1 MYARTCYALIF
12 FLLFSGHS
20 RAETDCVDA
29 AQLAHSTVSITRYFD
44 DAERTEQASLIGIRG
59 TGWFESPT
67 TIVTIEHVAAA
78 MGLSTQDW
86 KLLNISD
93 GVDRQSVS
101 VRIQRWIGSGFEK
114 LAVLK
119 LQSAISAARSVAIR
133 MSPLA
138 PEDRVVTLV
147 YPNRQQ
153 RPVSGRFVQYV
164 HDGRFAGAALLE
176 IYEGNDRL
184 VIDHGASGAPVFDC
198 SGRIAAVI
206 STVMTQVLRTP
217 FGDKRVSTAWGTPN
231 VVSVPVQQLMEF
243 HEAR

>member
-153 RPVSGRFVQYV
+153 RSVSSRFVV
-164 HDGRFAGAALLE
+164 RRRRE
-176 IYEGNDRL
+176 IRGVR
-184 VIDHGASGAPVFDC
+184 P
-198 SGRIAAVI
+198 
-206 STVMTQVLRTP
+206 P
-217 FGDKRVSTAWGTPN
+217 
-231 VVSVPVQQLMEF
+231 
-243 HEAR
+243 

>member
-1 MYARTCYALIF
+1 MYARTCYPLIF

-20 RAETDCVDA
+20 RAETDCGDP
-29 AQLAHSTVSITRYFD
+29 AQLARSTVSITRYFD
-44 DAERTEQASLIGIRG
+44 DGERTEQASLIGIQG

-78 MGLSTQDW
+78 MGLSTEDW

-101 VRIQRWIGSGFEK
+101 VRIQRLIGSGFEK

-153 RPVSGRFVQYV
+153 RSVSGRFVQYV
-164 HDGRFAGAALLE
+164 DDGRLAGSALLE
-176 IYEGNDRL
+176 LR
-184 VIDHGASGAPVFDC
+184 
-198 SGRIAAVI
+198 RIRKSEYRFA
-206 STVMTQVLRTP
+206 MRTP
-217 FGDKRVSTAWGTPN
+217 SATA
-231 VVSVPVQQLMEF
+231 SVRL
-243 HEAR
+243 